1 MITIHCGLPKT
12 GTSSIQAGLRIAR
25 DTSRRQIW
33 VPSERD
39 ENSEEWWIK
48 CLTKMGR
55 TRDGILSHE
64 GLLFGNGGKDLIS
77 QERVELLRGCLLGSR
92 FQIVIY
98 LRPQIDWLASLY
110 LHSVAGGSTEG
121 AELFWQRMRPQEL
134 LIWSNLLTLLRTAS
148 GAENV
153 VIRAHAH
160 SRDVVSD
167 FFNLCNLGSPPRV
180 GRTMIRENISIRAVQ
195 APIMIAINGQS
206 DEREAVKL
214 RQVFQQV
221 LALDAP
227 GGFSPFSESIQEAI
241 SSRYLEDWALV
252 GESLRKQDA
261 AESEVFHSELVRWS
275 TGPIPF
281 AGDSLSD
288 PLIERESVRLIR
300 LLSLKMEIGKP
311 RRMARIRAKLRNDP
325 MGLPSVAE
333 RAVRRRMRR
342 RFAQDGGVDTNA
354 SN

>member
-25 DTSRRQIW
+25 TTSKRQIW

-39 ENSEEWWIK
+39 EFSEEWLTK
-48 CLTKMGR
+48 CLTKVGR
-55 TRDGILSHE
+55 TRDGIFSHE
-64 GLLFGNGGKDLIS
+64 ELLFGNGGKDLIS

-110 LHSVAGGSTEG
+110 LHSVASGSTES
-121 AELFWQRMRPQEL
+121 AELFWQRMRPQEWL
-134 LIWSNLLTLLRTAS
+134 SWSNLLSLLRTSS
-148 GAENV
+148 GAEKV
-153 VIRAHAH
+153 VVRAHSH

-180 GRTMIRENISIRAVQ
+180 GRSPIRENQSILAVQ

-206 DEREAVKL
+206 DEREAVNL

-227 GGFSPFSESIQEAI
+227 GGFSPFPESIQEAI

-252 GESLRKQDA
+252 GESLREQDA
-261 AESEVFHSELVRWS
+261 AEAEVFHSEFVRWS
-275 TGPIPF
+275 AGTIPY

-288 PLIERESVRLIR
+288 PLIERESVRSILQ
-300 LLSLKMEIGKP
+300 LSLKIEIGNP
-311 RRMARIRAKLRNDP
+311 GRIARIRAKLREDP
-325 MGLPSVAE
+325 KGVPSAGR
-333 RAVRRRMRR
+333 RAVRRRLAR
-342 RFAQDGGVDTNA
+342 RFARDRNFDTNP

>member
-39 ENSEEWWIK
+39 ENSEEWWTQ

-55 TRDGILSHE
+55 TGDGILSHE
-64 GLLFGNGGKDLIS
+64 GLLFANGGKDLIS
-77 QERVELLRGCLLGSR
+77 QERVELLRGCLVGCR

-110 LHSVAGGSTEG
+110 LHSVASGSTES

-134 LIWSNLLTLLRTAS
+134 LSWSNLLTLLRTSS
-148 GAENV
+148 GAEKV
-153 VIRAHAH
+153 VVRSHTH

-167 FFNLCNLGSPPRV
+167 FFNLCNLGSLPGV
-180 GRTMIRENISIRAVQ
+180 GRTMIRENVSIRAVQ

-221 LALDAP
+221 LAPDAP
-227 GGFSPFSESIQEAI
+227 GGCSPFPGSIQDSI
-241 SSRYLEDWALV
+241 SARYLEDWALV
-252 GESLRKQDA
+252 GESLRTQDA
-261 AESEVFHSELVRWS
+261 AEAEVFHSEFVRWS
-275 TGPIPF
+275 AGTIPY

-288 PLIERESVRLIR
+288 PLIEREWVRSMR
-300 LLSLKMEIGKP
+300 QFSLKMEIGKP
-311 RRMARIRAKLRNDP
+311 RRMARIRAKLRDDP
-325 MGLPSVAE
+325 RGVSSAGQ
-333 RAVRRRMRR
+333 RAVRRRIWR
-342 RFAQDGGVDTNA
+342 RFARDRNFDTNP